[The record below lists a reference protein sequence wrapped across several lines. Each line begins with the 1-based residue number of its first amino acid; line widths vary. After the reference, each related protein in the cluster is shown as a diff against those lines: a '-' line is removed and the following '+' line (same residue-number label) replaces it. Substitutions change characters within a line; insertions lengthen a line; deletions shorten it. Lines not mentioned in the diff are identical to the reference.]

1 MDEKTENYEIIRGV
15 MAAFTVPQL
24 ARITYALG
32 CAVVAMP
39 APKARSSPESET
51 TSFHIAHARE
61 CLANL
66 DRGNIIERDW
76 LAIAA
81 AHLLLALEHR
91 PRE

>member
-1 MDEKTENYEIIRGV
+1 MDDKTENKEVTRTV
-15 MAAFTVPQL
+15 MAAFTDPQL
-24 ARITYALG
+24 APIAYGLA

-39 APKARSSPESET
+39 APEARSSPESDT

-61 CLANL
+61 CLANR
-66 DRGNIIERDW
+66 DRGNIERDW